1 MLVEDH
7 AGYREVI
14 TRALKREATIEL
26 ISQFST
32 AEFALRTLEHSKGD
46 DLPDIVLLDLNLP
59 KMSGLEAIPWI
70 KDYSPDSKILIITQ
84 SDMEAD
90 VLKAI
95 QSGASG
101 YLLKSSTAKQVVE
114 GIQMVMNGGAPL
126 DAGVA
131 RFILD
136 TLKSKLPKDK
146 PKADLSNREL
156 EVLTLLAE
164 GLARKEIAER
174 LGISTYTIIYHIKHI
189 FQKLE
194 AINTPAAVSNAYKSG
209 ILPTNKTSL

>member
-14 TRALKREATIEL
+14 TRALKREATMEL

-90 VLKAI
+90 VLQAT

>member
-14 TRALKREATIEL
+14 TRALKREATMEL

-90 VLKAI
+90 VLQAT

-101 YLLKSSTAKQVVE
+101 YLLKSSTAKQVVD